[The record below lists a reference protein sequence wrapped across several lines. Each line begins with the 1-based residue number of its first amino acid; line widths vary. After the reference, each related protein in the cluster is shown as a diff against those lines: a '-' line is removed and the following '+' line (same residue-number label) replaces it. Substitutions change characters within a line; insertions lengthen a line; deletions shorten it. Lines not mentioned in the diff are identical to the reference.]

1 MRCLVALSAA
11 APHHHVG
18 GGQLV
23 HQGVVW
29 PGHRNHLKHTRN
41 HFNFSM
47 LEMFDDTLSLAV
59 QAAPPRTALLM
70 CSLLQTVL
78 AR

>member
-29 PGHRNHLKHTRN
+29 PGHRNNLKHKRN
-41 HFNFSM
+41 QFNSM
-47 LEMFDDTLSLAV
+47 LKMFDDTLSLAV